1 MKILAIE
8 TSSKLC
14 SVAILE
20 NTKLIS
26 KIEKNEGLT
35 HSEILM
41 PLIEKIFKDTNI
53 TLSDIDLLTCDIGP
67 GSFTGIR
74 IGIATIKAF
83 SDSMKIPAIGI
94 NSLECYAN
102 NTNST
107 GIVCS
112 IIDCKNNN
120 CYFAIYEITNN
131 GYNVLVNPQSNSID
145 NCIDLIKKQFSDKVI
160 TFTGDGSIAYEN
172 IIKNNIKTSKFAD
185 KSLNTLDTYRLGC
198 LAYNKFQNLYS
209 SNINNIPE
217 LLPLYLKKPQAQQ
230 QLENKSAK
238 IELMKSDDLKNINIS
253 DFDDFW
259 NLSNL
264 EDDLSSEK
272 SKWYIMKIENE
283 IIGFVG
289 IKVIIDEADIMNIAI
304 AKKFRHQGFGKKLL
318 SYIID
323 SCKQENIKQIN
334 LEVNENNIPAINLYK
349 SFNFIEVGRRKKYYE
364 NDDAILLNLN
374 LTK

>member
-1 MKILAIE
+1 
-8 TSSKLC
+8 
-14 SVAILE
+14 
-20 NTKLIS
+20 
-26 KIEKNEGLT
+26 
-35 HSEILM
+35 
-41 PLIEKIFKDTNI
+41 
-53 TLSDIDLLTCDIGP
+53 
-67 GSFTGIR
+67 
-74 IGIATIKAF
+74 
-83 SDSMKIPAIGI
+83 
-94 NSLECYAN
+94 
-102 NTNST
+102 
-107 GIVCS
+107 
-112 IIDCKNNN
+112 
-120 CYFAIYEITNN
+120 
-131 GYNVLVNPQSNSID
+131 
-145 NCIDLIKKQFSDKVI
+145 
-160 TFTGDGSIAYEN
+160 
-172 IIKNNIKTSKFAD
+172 
-185 KSLNTLDTYRLGC
+185 
-198 LAYNKFQNLYS
+198 
-209 SNINNIPE
+209 
-217 LLPLYLKKPQAQQ
+217 
-230 QLENKSAK
+230 
-238 IELMKSDDLKNINIS
+238 MKSDDLKNINIS

-364 NDDAILLNLN
+364 NDDSILLNLN